1 MEGCKLS
8 TNEIVNRIFRNALNL
23 DDDFDLDDAMRFEGV
38 PGWDSLG
45 HLRIVMEIEAVINS
59 SLEMEEIISLD
70 TVKKIRDLVVSRIA

>member
-1 MEGCKLS
+1 MEGSKLP
-8 TNEIVNRIFRNALNL
+8 TNGIVIRIFQNALNL
-23 DDDFDLDDAMRFEGV
+23 DDDFELDDSMRFAGV

-70 TVKKIRDLVVSRIA
+70 TVKKIRDLVEFRTP